1 VITGYIKL
9 TDCYVLGANNVKIPC
24 LGRGSV
30 SITLG
35 DRPLL
40 LRNVLHVPNLDMP
53 LLSCRVHRRRGQGC
67 SFVAD
72 TKGCFLTFPT
82 FFLKI
87 DDTHKCA
94 LPCGIG
100 PRDGPYDYKD
110 APGTRRRRD
119 ASNPPYLAAKRAIGA
134 LLSLP
139 TGKCCRVSRTSTPAT
154 DLTLISTIPA
164 VSPRKPQPATTRAR
178 EPPPVLPCETSESLA
193 PSTKR
198 YMLHDLH
205 RLFGRKLPDFKILA
219 ELGTGIEVK
228 DSNDP
233 LLSVCDVVNLKRG
246 RHGKL
251 LTPPK
256 EALDVVGMDIGYGDG
271 VSPGGYRYC
280 LMLVDR
286 KTRKTWVYGF
296 PNMGGNSLC
305 DAL

>member
-1 VITGYIKL
+1 
-9 TDCYVLGANNVKIPC
+9 
-24 LGRGSV
+24 
-30 SITLG
+30 
-35 DRPLL
+35 
-40 LRNVLHVPNLDMP
+40 
-53 LLSCRVHRRRGQGC
+53 
-67 SFVAD
+67 
-72 TKGCFLTFPT
+72 
-82 FFLKI
+82 
-87 DDTHKCA
+87 
-94 LPCGIG
+94 
-100 PRDGPYDYKD
+100 
-110 APGTRRRRD
+110 
-119 ASNPPYLAAKRAIGA
+119 
-134 LLSLP
+134 
-139 TGKCCRVSRTSTPAT
+139 
-154 DLTLISTIPA
+154 
-164 VSPRKPQPATTRAR
+164 
-178 EPPPVLPCETSESLA
+178 LA
-193 PSTKR
+193 PSTKG
-198 YMLHDLH
+198 YTPHDLH
-205 RLFGRKLPDFKILA
+205 RLFGGRKLPDFKILA